1 MTIMSEAQPNS
12 PSPPAQPGLP
22 TAERIMDAAERHMR
36 ARGYNAVS
44 FRELAEDV
52 GVKSASVH
60 YHFPQKTDL
69 GVAIVARYRERLLAE
84 LGRRVAATADPL
96 DQLRCFVELYR
107 GALEIDETICLC
119 AMLAA
124 ESGGL
129 PAPVNAEVQRFFQA
143 NIDWLS
149 ELLPRI
155 AAKDTPGCH
164 LPEPAEIV
172 ARLQGAM
179 IVAAA
184 MRDPAIFERVAA
196 NLLAAAGA
204 SPLSSS
210 RDSEC

>member
-1 MTIMSEAQPNS
+1 
-12 PSPPAQPGLP
+12 
-22 TAERIMDAAERHMR
+22 MDAAERRMR
-36 ARGYNAVS
+36 SRGYNAVS

-60 YHFPQKTDL
+60 YHFPQKEDL
-69 GVAIVARYRERLLAE
+69 GVAIVARYHDRLLAE
-84 LGRRVAATADPL
+84 LERRGAAAAGPL
-96 DQLRCFVELYR
+96 DQLKCFVELYR
-107 GALEIDETICLC
+107 NALVIDETICLC

-129 PAPVNAEVQRFFQA
+129 PAPVNAEVRRFFQA

-149 ELLPRI
+149 ALLPRI
-155 AAKDTPGCH
+155 TAKATPGCH

-184 MRDPAIFERVAA
+184 LRDPAIFDRVAA

-204 SPLSSS
+204 
-210 RDSEC
+210 